1 MRKNDF
7 LKGFLDAENTQFIK
21 LKGSFEKSYRE
32 TGHVEA
38 RISTITEFYKSSVKS
53 LEGKGGFTCNINT
66 ASFFVDSASER
77 SRDKNL
83 IFVRLHK
90 VELI

>member
-7 LKGFLDAENTQFIK
+7 LKRFLDAENIQFTK
-21 LKGSFEKSYRE
+21 LKGSFEKPYGE
-32 TGHVEA
+32 TGHVES

-53 LEGKGGFTCNINT
+53 LDRKGGFTSNINT
-66 ASFFVDSASER
+66 ALFFVDSASER
-77 SRDKNL
+77 CRYINL
-83 IFVRLHK
+83 IFVRLRK